1 MTGGLR
7 ETSHGTPRWQ
17 AVFSARSRLIF
28 MVYTPTEMEQMR
40 ERPFISHAL
49 TTGKV
54 MYESDTA

>member
-1 MTGGLR
+1 
-7 ETSHGTPRWQ
+7 
-17 AVFSARSRLIF
+17 